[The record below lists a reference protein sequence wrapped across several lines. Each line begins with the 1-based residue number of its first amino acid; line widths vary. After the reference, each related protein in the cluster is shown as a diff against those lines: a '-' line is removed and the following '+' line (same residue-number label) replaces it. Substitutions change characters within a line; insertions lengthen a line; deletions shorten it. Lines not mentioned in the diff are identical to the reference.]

1 MSVKEQLLKTIEQ
14 APEPLLHE
22 ALNYLHYL
30 LEKHQHEL
38 EEQQDLEDLQLAR
51 EDLQH
56 NRTISLSQLKQELA
70 L

>member
-1 MSVKEQLLKTIEQ
+1 MSVKEQLLRTIEES
-14 APEPLLHE
+14 PEPLLHE
-22 ALNYLHYL
+22 TLNYLYYL
-30 LEKHQHEL
+30 LEKHFEEL

-56 NRTISLSQLKQELA
+56 SRTISLAQLKQELV

>member
-1 MSVKEQLLKTIEQ
+1 MSVKEQLLQTIEQ

-30 LEKHQHEL
+30 LEKHLDEL

-56 NRTISLSQLKQELA
+56 NRTISLAQLKQELA

>member
-1 MSVKEQLLKTIEQ
+1 MSIKEQLLQTIEQ

-30 LEKHQHEL
+30 LEKHLDEL
-38 EEQQDLEDLQLAR
+38 DEQEDLEDLQSAR

-56 NRTISLSQLKQELA
+56 NRTVSLAQLKQELA